1 MRTRR
6 SPRNQERLHREI
18 GEQLKR
24 ASDETNTPPSR
35 PERRFC
41 RACRSYFAKRGDRG
55 ECVLRGLIVVGW
67 AEDRPCF
74 EARQESSSA

>member
-18 GEQLKR
+18 GDQLKR
-24 ASDETNTPPSR
+24 AAAATNAPRIAAP
-35 PERRFC
+35 RRLC
-41 RACRSYFAKRGDRG
+41 RNCRSYSARRGDRG
-55 ECVLRGLIVVGW
+55 ECVLRGLVVVGW

-74 EARQESSSA
+74 EARQ